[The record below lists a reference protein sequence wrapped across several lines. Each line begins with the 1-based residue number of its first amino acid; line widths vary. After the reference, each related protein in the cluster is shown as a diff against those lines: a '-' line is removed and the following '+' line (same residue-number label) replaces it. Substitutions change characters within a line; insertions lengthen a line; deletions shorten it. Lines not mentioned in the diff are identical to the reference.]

1 MASTVFPFSFQ
12 HICQV
17 LNPWCQHKG
26 SSSNTHHC
34 CCSQTPPVL
43 VALPQIRCAVAVEWV
58 WALNSLSLWPWWPWI
73 LFPLTNSFFKATV
86 TPAHRLG
93 FQWNWLWSLQ
103 KLSQKT
109 MITVWGMHLHQL
121 CFFSCYFAWLS
132 CLVLIQLLSSFSR
145 AWKLAQSR
153 NQFSISASISDQCSK
168 IIHPFKEQI
177 FNLMLKHHKVC
188 FLQCIV
194 KVLQANKCN
203 VFGGRAWNLAFSAG
217 TQQLL

>member
-1 MASTVFPFSFQ
+1 MSPLQWPPLLISFMQFLIYLNNYWSSTLKCFCSKSSTCRGVKRGNKWIFEPLAMASTVFPFSFQ

-26 SSSNTHHC
+26 SSSNTHRC

-43 VALPQIRCAVAVEWV
+43 VALPQIRCAVTVEWV

-73 LFPLTNSFFKATV
+73 LFPLTNSFFNATV

-109 MITVWGMHLHQL
+109 MISVWGMHLHRL
-121 CFFSCYFAWLS
+121 CFFSCFFTWLS
-132 CLVLIQLLSSFSR
+132 CLVLI
-145 AWKLAQSR
+145 
-153 NQFSISASISDQCSK
+153 
-168 IIHPFKEQI
+168 
-177 FNLMLKHHKVC
+177 HHSQE
-188 FLQCIV
+188 LE
-194 KVLQANKCN
+194 N
-203 VFGGRAWNLAFSAG
+203 
-217 TQQLL
+217 